1 MPPLRGLLSDYNF
14 FYGYRN
20 FRAIIISALRAYRLR
35 NDLIAPILLSHIRPI
50 IISAL
55 RAYRLRNDV
64 IAPISLSHI
73 RPIIISALRA
83 YRFVMISL
91 FQFCYLIS
99 DL

>member
-35 NDLIAPILLSHIRPI
+35 NDVIAPIL
-50 IISAL
+50 
-55 RAYRLRNDV
+55 
-64 IAPISLSHI
+64 LSHI

>member
-55 RAYRLRNDV
+55 RAYR
-64 IAPISLSHI
+64 
-73 RPIIISALRA
+73 
-83 YRFVMISL
+83 FVMISL

>member
-55 RAYRLRNDV
+55 RAYRFV
-64 IAPISLSHI
+64 TISLVQICH
-73 RPIIISALRA
+73 PIIYFSPIPKG
-83 YRFVMISL
+83 
-91 FQFCYLIS
+91 
-99 DL
+99 